1 MKIGE
6 LARRTGL
13 NASAIRYYEKQ
24 GILAP
29 PDRTSGQRLYP
40 GDAVHRVLL
49 IVGVLLSKLFQR
61 RQGAAGGN

>member
-29 PDRTSGQRLYP
+29 PTAR
-40 GDAVHRVLL
+40 
-49 IVGVLLSKLFQR
+49 
-61 RQGAAGGN
+61 AGNAYTPAMPCTACF